1 MGKESPFLLEKS
13 ILPPAGGSFEMVVVL
28 EYP

>member
-1 MGKESPFLLEKS
+1 MGKESPFLLEKG
-13 ILPPAGGSFEMVVVL
+13 ILPLFGGSCEMLVVL